1 MNAWFGAYTSGV
13 FMQTFIAIPGQDF
26 IFWHF
31 LTEFLQNFNHSSLSM
46 LVQYDVQMHAVFSP
60 GYIVFY
66 PQCILLY
73 SSLCILPTDLSTST
87 LPNCVFSQVLCTCP
101 KHRDVNSRCINR
113 STSFVLG
120 IKHTRL
126 HHFPVGH
133 LWVIDLNV
141 DKKIFINDL
150 PCLLFYRI
158 AVS

>member
-1 MNAWFGAYTSGV
+1 MNAWFGAYISGV

-26 IFWHF
+26 TFWYF
-31 LTEFLQNFNHSSLSM
+31 LTEFLQNFNNSSLSM
-46 LVQYDVQMHAVFSP
+46 LVQYDVQIHAVFSP
-60 GYIVFY
+60 GYIF
-66 PQCILLY
+66 P
-73 SSLCILPTDLSTST
+73 LCILPTDLSTST

-133 LWVIDLNV
+133 SWVIDLNV

>member
-1 MNAWFGAYTSGV
+1 MNAWFGAYISGV

-26 IFWHF
+26 IFWYF
-31 LTEFLQNFNHSSLSM
+31 LTEFLQNFNNSSLSM
-46 LVQYDVQMHAVFSP
+46 LVQYDVQIHAVFSP
-60 GYIVFY
+60 GYIF
-66 PQCILLY
+66 P
-73 SSLCILPTDLSTST
+73 LCILPTDLSTST

-133 LWVIDLNV
+133 SWVIDLNV